1 MTETTTPLQLTTVEP
16 TKLQPTTPAQPNA
29 PTAPDSPHV
38 TETPSP
44 DHLLTLT
51 DLTRQFVRRGTPF
64 DGRMGYAQYG
74 PVELDEHVEH
84 IWMEKLL
91 DETGG
96 RG

>member
-1 MTETTTPLQLTTVEP
+1 
-16 TKLQPTTPAQPNA
+16 
-29 PTAPDSPHV
+29 
-38 TETPSP
+38 
-44 DHLLTLT
+44 
-51 DLTRQFVRRGTPF
+51 
-64 DGRMGYAQYG
+64 